1 MSIRGLDELNDTH
14 IDVLKE
20 LGNIGQGNAAS
31 ALANMINSTV
41 DITVPDV
48 RLLDFGETVEFLGG
62 PEQLALGML
71 IGLSEDINGMMLCVL
86 QKAFVNDM
94 LRSVMGK
101 EVAELT
107 DLDEMDMSFI
117 QEIGNILA
125 GSYTNAIAAL
135 TGLKIDISV
144 PNIAIDMVGAILSV
158 PAIEFAK
165 YSDKVLFIDDSFII
179 GDGGEVKS
187 NMILIPQPDS
197 LEVLFSKLGV
207 DI

>member
-1 MSIRGLDELNDTH
+1 MSIRGLNELNDTH
-14 IDVLKE
+14 LDVLKE

-41 DITVPDV
+41 DITVPNV
-48 RLLDFGETVEFLGG
+48 RLLDFGETVDFLGG
-62 PEQLALGML
+62 PEQIALGML
-71 IGLSEDINGMMLCVL
+71 IGLSGDINGMMLCVL